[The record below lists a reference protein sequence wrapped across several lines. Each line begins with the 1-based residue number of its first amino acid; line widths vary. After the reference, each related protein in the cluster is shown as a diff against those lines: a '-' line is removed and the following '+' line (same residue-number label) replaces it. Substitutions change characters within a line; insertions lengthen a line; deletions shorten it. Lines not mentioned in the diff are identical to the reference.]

1 MRARLTHI
9 FYYRYSDPV
18 LLGPH
23 RFCLRPRPHG
33 FQRLLD
39 YSLTISPDP
48 SQRYDLLAAGGDTIT
63 RARFLK
69 ETRIF
74 RVEATSDV
82 ETWQPPLIEA
92 CLDQDMARLPV
103 PIGRLNP
110 DLLSCLQGWLPNGQ
124 HDPAAVDLAQE
135 ALMGSDQR
143 SLTFLQQLIEIIQD
157 RVKYTQRHV
166 GPAWPAGRTLKER
179 VGSCRD
185 LAMLM
190 IESCRCVG
198 LPARFVSGYHLVEPK
213 PKRYDLHAWAEVY
226 LQGAGWRGFDP
237 SGKGAVDERYIPLA
251 TSSQSDLTAAIS
263 GTFSGPPG
271 VKSILKWDIQAEVLV
286 PPGEPEPDP
295 KPDQES
301 VPESVPEAEA
311 KEPTELHRVPQSPS
325 GVPQ

>member
-92 CLDQDMARLPV
+92 CLDQGGLPV

-190 IESCRCVG
+190 IECCRSVG

-213 PKRYDLHAWAEVY
+213 PNRYDLHAWAEVY
-226 LQGAGWRGFDP
+226 LQGAGWRGFDA
-237 SGKGAVDERYIPLA
+237 SGQGAVDERYIPLA
-251 TSSQSDLTAAIS
+251 TSSQSDLTAAIT

-271 VKSILKWDIQAEVLV
+271 VKSIFRWDIQAEVLV
-286 PPGEPEPDP
+286 LPRE
-295 KPDQES
+295 
-301 VPESVPEAEA
+301 PEAEA
-311 KEPTELHRVPQSPS
+311 KESTQVHLLPQFPS
-325 GVPQ
+325 GAPQ